1 MTVVSFEPRRRAAT
15 PEGGV
20 CALVRVQSRDGAG
33 AEFAALLSDLA
44 YSVREDEEG
53 CTSYVVTRMMGS
65 PEHFAVHARFRSW
78 RAFEQHAE
86 TPHLTRL
93 MPRINALLAAPF
105 SMEIFLEV

>member
-1 MTVVSFEPRRRAAT
+1 MAVVSLEPQRRVGA
-15 PEGGV
+15 PEGAV
-20 CALVRVQSRDGAG
+20 CAIVRAQSREGAG
-33 AEFAALLSDLA
+33 VEFAALLSDLA
-44 YSVREDEEG
+44 FSVRADEDG

-65 PEHFAVHARFRSW
+65 PEHFAVHARFRDW

-86 TPHLTRL
+86 TPHLSRL

>member
-1 MTVVSFEPRRRAAT
+1 MAVVSLEPQRRAET
-15 PEGGV
+15 PEGAV
-20 CALVRVQSRDGAG
+20 CAIVRAQSRDGLG
-33 AEFAALLSDLA
+33 VEFAALLSDLA
-44 YSVREDEEG
+44 YSVRDDEDG

-65 PEHFAVHARFRSW
+65 PEHFAIHARFRDW

-93 MPRINALLAAPF
+93 MPRISAMLAAPF